1 MAFKMRGEPLQR
13 NFGIASPNK
22 KTDTETKYLDDKTNP
37 PKTPKMNKEVTQKK
51 PPSAPQPMRTI
62 ELDGA
67 RSRTTRQ
74 SPTDAR
80 YEYGNMNPLPNE
92 GEWYDPQLKA
102 PGPSIGVPK
111 SKGEQRREA
120 RKENRKAKRES

>member
-1 MAFKMRGEPLQR
+1 MKGSPMQR
-13 NFGIASPNK
+13 NFGVASPNK
-22 KTDTETKYLDDKTNP
+22 KIDTETKYLDDKTNPPNP

-51 PPSAPQPMRTI
+51 PPSAPRPMRTI
-62 ELDGA
+62 ELDGV
-67 RSRTTRQ
+67 RSHTTRQ

-92 GEWYDPQLKA
+92 GEWYDPQLKT
-102 PGPSIGVPK
+102 PGPSIGAPK

-120 RKENRKAKRES
+120 RKAKRNK